1 MIFKEFAGVDAFPI
15 ALNTKDAGEIVRTVC
30 NLAPAFGGI
39 NLEDISAPRCFEVE
53 AGLRKAL
60 DIPVIHD
67 DQHGTAVVVLAA
79 LINVGRLLKKDI
91 RKLKVVIAGA
101 GAAGFTAVG
110 APVVRQLPGDAVSAV
125 LLLADCHMSAHTF
138 PAQQL
143 LLLDILTTSAHDSQ
157 KALDVFTRRLSA
169 REVRCE
175 RRSRG

>member
-1 MIFKEFAGVDAFPI
+1 MSPTFSHLSADFVG
-15 ALNTKDAGEIVRTVC
+15 ALPSQLGDT
-30 NLAPAFGGI
+30 
-39 NLEDISAPRCFEVE
+39 
-53 AGLRKAL
+53 
-60 DIPVIHD
+60 
-67 DQHGTAVVVLAA
+67 A
-79 LINVGRLLKKDI
+79 LISGLL
-91 RKLKVVIAGA
+91 IAGA

-175 RRSRG
+175 KRSRG